1 MLNVIKPAL
10 KMLDSSEKKKKKMDK
25 THRFFIVLMK
35 YADVSQFYLYLSAL
49 TCKIEQTPN
58 S

>member
-10 KMLDSSEKKKKKMDK
+10 KMLESTENLDK
-25 THRFFIVLMK
+25 THRIIIVLMK
-35 YADVSQFYLYLSAL
+35 YADVSRFYLYLSAL

>member
-10 KMLDSSEKKKKKMDK
+10 KMLESTKKLDK

-49 TCKIEQTPN
+49 TCTIEQTPN